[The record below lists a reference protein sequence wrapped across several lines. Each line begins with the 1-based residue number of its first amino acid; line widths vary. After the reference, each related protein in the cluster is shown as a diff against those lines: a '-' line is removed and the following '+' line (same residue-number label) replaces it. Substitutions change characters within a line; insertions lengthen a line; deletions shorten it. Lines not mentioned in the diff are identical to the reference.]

1 MTRGLAPVGKIN
13 FFIVF
18 WDYTCLAILLISR
31 SPRKL
36 GWHSAEIIL
45 MLQLNQD
52 SIGIWI
58 WFSNTIPL
66 LLYLRLQI
74 LVSISTFKDRC
85 WLVTYHERTL
95 LSSWLKY
102 QAEKFLFIF
111 LTWQQQK
118 KEELFYLYSVK
129 HSAHWKLT
137 QYSFK
142 APKKEWQSVLFCS
155 DTGVSKW
162 SDFRLRDLFFS
173 YLPVLWNT
181 AQMQ

>member
-1 MTRGLAPVGKIN
+1 MTRGLASYWKN
-13 FFIVF
+13 SFFHS
-18 WDYTCLAILLISR
+18 LLRLHMPDNSADFKV
-31 SPRKL
+31 SEET
-36 GWHSAEIIL
+36 WHSAEIIL

-66 LLYLRLQI
+66 LLYLRVQI

-111 LTWQQQK
+111 LTQQK
-118 KEELFYLYSVK
+118 KRK
-129 HSAHWKLT
+129 
-137 QYSFK
+137 SFSICIVQNTHF
-142 APKKEWQSVLFCS
+142 PRNLNFLCS
-155 DTGVSKW
+155 DFTLHVSP
-162 SDFRLRDLFFS
+162 SQLLFLTVDIDWILNYFFKE
-173 YLPVLWNT
+173 
-181 AQMQ
+181 